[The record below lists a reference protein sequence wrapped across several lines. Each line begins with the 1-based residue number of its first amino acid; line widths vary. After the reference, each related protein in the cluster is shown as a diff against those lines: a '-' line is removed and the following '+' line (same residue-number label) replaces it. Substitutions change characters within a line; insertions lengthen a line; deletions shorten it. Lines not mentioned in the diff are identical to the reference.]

1 MNIGLYFGNDGSTPV
16 STPLLFITLA
26 FQLYKWMN
34 YVMISSYLNIIE
46 GPLEGRAHLFVS
58 TSNLAQ
64 NRGEEK
70 RWYNALGITRGP
82 FEREGERRGVFEYFS
97 LVKAFE
103 LYIIQ

>member
-1 MNIGLYFGNDGSTPV
+1 
-16 STPLLFITLA
+16 
-26 FQLYKWMN
+26 MN
-34 YVMISSYLNIIE
+34 YVMISSYLNKIK
-46 GPLEGRAHLFVS
+46 GPLEGQAHLFVC

-82 FEREGERRGVFEYFS
+82 FEMEGERPGVFEFFF